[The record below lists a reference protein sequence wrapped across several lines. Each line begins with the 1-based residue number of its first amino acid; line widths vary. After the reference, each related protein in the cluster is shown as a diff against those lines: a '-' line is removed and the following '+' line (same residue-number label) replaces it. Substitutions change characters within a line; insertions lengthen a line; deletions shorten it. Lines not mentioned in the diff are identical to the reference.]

1 MATQTAPLWVK
12 AGHEVVVYT
21 VGNHPEKISE
31 LNGVAIR
38 HIFNPEKRLGLSGQF
53 IYDYLCILDA
63 RTKNFD
69 VILQLGYTTS
79 GIWSFLWPKHK
90 TVTNMDGLE
99 HQRAKYAGLLS
110 SFLKWSERRAAKRSK
125 LLIADNPEIANY
137 LSKYK
142 VPISTIAYGSEIIE
156 EPADAK
162 ELLQRHHFPTDN
174 FHLHIGRI
182 QPDNHVFEILD
193 AAVNS
198 GETLVTVGD
207 YTTRYGR
214 KLKATFPEPNIIY
227 AGTIYD
233 KTILNALR
241 TRATFYLHGHSVG
254 GTNPALLEAMGA
266 GAMVLAH
273 ENPFNASVLGGLG
286 ALWKDEEALARLL
299 TTTSVSCRSGQ
310 SKHVPSISRAHFK
323 AHFNWEHVAEKLSTR
338 LCYHCT
344 IIKPHSL
351 LLQGL
356 CYVF

>member
-1 MATQTAPLWVK
+1 MAAQTAPLWVK

-21 VGNHPEKISE
+21 IGNHPEKISE

-53 IYDYLCILDA
+53 IYDLLCILDA

-79 GIWSFLWPKHK
+79 GIWSFLWPREK
-90 TVTNMDGLE
+90 TITNMDGLE
-99 HQRAKYAGLLS
+99 HQRAKYAGPLS

-142 VPISTIAYGSEIIE
+142 VPTSTIAYGSEIVE
-156 EPADAK
+156 EPTDAF
-162 ELLQRHHFPTDN
+162 EILQRNHLPTDN

-193 AAVNS
+193 AAAS
-198 GETLVTVGD
+198 TGETLVTVGD

-214 KLKATFPEPNIIY
+214 KLKATFPESNIIY

-254 GTNPALLEAMGA
+254 GTNPALLEAMGS
-266 GAMVLAH
+266 GSMILAH

-286 ALWKDEEALARLL
+286 ALWKDEDALTRLL
-299 TTTSVSCRSGQ
+299 TQRPSEEIRSEQ
-310 SKHVPSISRAHFK
+310 ARLSRERIK
-323 AHFNWEHVAEKLSTR
+323 AHFNWEDVAKKYL
-338 LCYHCT
+338 
-344 IIKPHSL
+344 HSFSSL
-351 LLQGL
+351 K
-356 CYVF
+356 

>member
-1 MATQTAPLWVK
+1 MAAQTAPLWVK

-21 VGNHPEKISE
+21 VGNHPEKITE

-38 HIFNPEKRLGLSGQF
+38 YIFNPEKRLGLSGQF
-53 IYDYLCILDA
+53 IYDFLCILDA
-63 RTKNFD
+63 RAQNFD

-90 TVTNMDGLE
+90 TITNMDGLE
-99 HQRAKYAGLLS
+99 HQRAKYAGPLA

-137 LSKYK
+137 LNKYK

-198 GETLVTVGD
+198 RETLVTVGD

-254 GTNPALLEAMGA
+254 GTNPALLEAMGS
-266 GAMVLAH
+266 GSMVLAH

-286 ALWKDEEALARLL
+286 ALWKDEEVLTRLL
-299 TTTSVSCRSGQ
+299 TQRPSMEIRSEQ
-310 SKHVPSISRAHFK
+310 ARLSRERIK
-323 AHFNWEHVAEKLSTR
+323 THFNWEDVAKNYLKSFA
-338 LCYHCT
+338 
-344 IIKPHSL
+344 SL
-351 LLQGL
+351 K
-356 CYVF
+356 

>member
-1 MATQTAPLWVK
+1 MAAQTAPLWVK

-21 VGNHPEKISE
+21 VGNHPEKITE

-38 HIFNPEKRLGLSGQF
+38 YIFNPEKRLGLSGQF
-53 IYDYLCILDA
+53 IYDFLCILDA
-63 RTKNFD
+63 RAQNFD

-90 TVTNMDGLE
+90 TITNMDGLE
-99 HQRAKYAGLLS
+99 HQRAKYAGPLA

-198 GETLVTVGD
+198 RETLVTVGD

-254 GTNPALLEAMGA
+254 GTNPALLEAMGS
-266 GAMVLAH
+266 GSMVLAH

-286 ALWKDEEALARLL
+286 ALWKDEEVLTRLL
-299 TTTSVSCRSGQ
+299 TQRPSMEIRSEQ
-310 SKHVPSISRAHFK
+310 ARLSRERIK
-323 AHFNWEHVAEKLSTR
+323 THFNWEDVAKNYLKSFA
-338 LCYHCT
+338 
-344 IIKPHSL
+344 SL
-351 LLQGL
+351 K
-356 CYVF
+356 

>member
-1 MATQTAPLWVK
+1 MAAQTAPLWVK
-12 AGHEVVVYT
+12 AGHEVVVYA
-21 VGNHPEKISE
+21 VGNHPDKISE

-53 IYDYLCILDA
+53 IYDFLCILDA

-99 HQRAKYAGLLS
+99 HQRAKYAGPLS

-137 LSKYK
+137 LSKYN
-142 VPISTIAYGSEIIE
+142 VPISTIAYGSEIVE
-156 EPADAK
+156 ESIDAK
-162 ELLQRHHFPTDN
+162 DLLQRHQLPTDN

-198 GETLVTVGD
+198 GETLVTVGY

-254 GTNPALLEAMGA
+254 GTNPALLEAMGT
-266 GAMVLAH
+266 GSMVLAH

-286 ALWKDEEALARLL
+286 ALWKDEAALTQLLTQRPSMKIRSEQARL
-299 TTTSVSCRSGQ
+299 
-310 SKHVPSISRAHFK
+310 SRERIA
-323 AHFNWEHVAEKLSTR
+323 AHFNWEDVAENYLQSFT
-338 LCYHCT
+338 
-344 IIKPHSL
+344 SL
-351 LLQGL
+351 K
-356 CYVF
+356 

>member
-1 MATQTAPLWVK
+1 MAAQTAPLWVK

-21 VGNHPEKISE
+21 IGNHPEKISE

-53 IYDYLCILDA
+53 IYDLLCILDA

-79 GIWSFLWPKHK
+79 GIWSFLWPREK
-90 TVTNMDGLE
+90 TITNMDGLE
-99 HQRAKYAGLLS
+99 HQRAKYAGPLS

-142 VPISTIAYGSEIIE
+142 VPTSTIAYGSEIVE
-156 EPADAK
+156 EPTDAF
-162 ELLQRHHFPTDN
+162 EILQRNHLPTDN

-193 AAVNS
+193 AAAS
-198 GETLVTVGD
+198 TGETLVTVGD

-214 KLKATFPEPNIIY
+214 KLKATFPESNIIY

-254 GTNPALLEAMGA
+254 GTNPALLEAMGS
-266 GAMVLAH
+266 GSMVLAH

-286 ALWKDEEALARLL
+286 ALWKDEDALTRLL
-299 TTTSVSCRSGQ
+299 TQRPSEEIRSEQ
-310 SKHVPSISRAHFK
+310 ARLSRERIK
-323 AHFNWEHVAEKLSTR
+323 AHFNWEDVAKKYLQSFS
-338 LCYHCT
+338 
-344 IIKPHSL
+344 SL
-351 LLQGL
+351 K
-356 CYVF
+356 

>member
-1 MATQTAPLWVK
+1 MAAQTAPLWVK

-21 VGNHPEKISE
+21 IGNHPEKISE

-53 IYDYLCILDA
+53 IYDLLCILDA

-79 GIWSFLWPKHK
+79 GIWSFLWPREK
-90 TVTNMDGLE
+90 TITNMDGLE
-99 HQRAKYAGLLS
+99 HQRAKYAGPLS

-142 VPISTIAYGSEIIE
+142 VPTSTIAYGSEIVE
-156 EPADAK
+156 EPTDAF
-162 ELLQRHHFPTDN
+162 EILQRNHLPTDN

-193 AAVNS
+193 AAAS
-198 GETLVTVGD
+198 TGETLVTVGD

-214 KLKATFPEPNIIY
+214 KLKATFPESNIIY

-254 GTNPALLEAMGA
+254 GTNPALLEAMGS
-266 GAMVLAH
+266 GSMVLAH

-286 ALWKDEEALARLL
+286 ALWKDEDALTRLL
-299 TTTSVSCRSGQ
+299 TQRPSEEIRSEQ
-310 SKHVPSISRAHFK
+310 ARLSRERIK
-323 AHFNWEHVAEKLSTR
+323 AHFNWEDVAKKYL
-338 LCYHCT
+338 
-344 IIKPHSL
+344 HSFSSL
-351 LLQGL
+351 K
-356 CYVF
+356 

>member
-1 MATQTAPLWVK
+1 MAAQTAPLWVK

-21 VGNHPEKISE
+21 VGNHPEKITE
-31 LNGVAIR
+31 LNGVSIR
-38 HIFNPEKRLGLSGQF
+38 YIFNPEKRLGLSGQF
-53 IYDYLCILDA
+53 IYDFLCILDA
-63 RTKNFD
+63 RTQNFD

-79 GIWSFLWPKHK
+79 GIWSFLWPRHK

-99 HQRAKYAGLLS
+99 HQRAKYAGPLA

-137 LSKYK
+137 LSKYN
-142 VPISTIAYGSEIIE
+142 VPISTIAYGSKIVE

-162 ELLQRHHFPTDN
+162 ELLHRNHLPTDN

-182 QPDNHVFEILD
+182 QPDNHVFELLD
-193 AAVNS
+193 AAVSS

-233 KTILNALR
+233 KTVLNALR

-254 GTNPALLEAMGA
+254 GTNPALLEAMGS
-266 GAMVLAH
+266 GSMVLAH

-286 ALWKDEEALARLL
+286 ALWKDEEALTRLL
-299 TTTSVSCRSGQ
+299 TQRPSDEIRSEQ
-310 SKHVPSISRAHFK
+310 ARLSRERIK
-323 AHFNWEHVAEKLSTR
+323 THFNWEDVAENYLQSFA
-338 LCYHCT
+338 
-344 IIKPHSL
+344 SL
-351 LLQGL
+351 K
-356 CYVF
+356 

>member
-1 MATQTAPLWVK
+1 MAAQTAPLWVK

-21 VGNHPEKISE
+21 IGNHPEKISE

-53 IYDYLCILDA
+53 IYDLLCILDA

-79 GIWSFLWPKHK
+79 GIWSFLWPREK
-90 TVTNMDGLE
+90 TITNMDGLE
-99 HQRAKYAGLLS
+99 HQRAKYAGPLS

-142 VPISTIAYGSEIIE
+142 VPTSTIAYGSEIVE
-156 EPADAK
+156 EPTDAF
-162 ELLQRHHFPTDN
+162 EILQRNHLPTDN

-193 AAVNS
+193 AVAS
-198 GETLVTVGD
+198 TGETLVTVGD

-214 KLKATFPEPNIIY
+214 KLKATFPESNIIY

-254 GTNPALLEAMGA
+254 GTNPALLEAMGS
-266 GAMVLAH
+266 GSMVLAH

-286 ALWKDEEALARLL
+286 ALWKDEDALTRLL
-299 TTTSVSCRSGQ
+299 TQRPSEEIRSEQ
-310 SKHVPSISRAHFK
+310 ARLSRERIK
-323 AHFNWEHVAEKLSTR
+323 AHFNWEDVAKKYL
-338 LCYHCT
+338 
-344 IIKPHSL
+344 HSFSSL
-351 LLQGL
+351 K
-356 CYVF
+356 

>member
-1 MATQTAPLWVK
+1 MAAQTAPLWVK

-21 VGNHPEKISE
+21 VGNHPEKITE

-38 HIFNPEKRLGLSGQF
+38 YIFNPEKRLGLSGQF
-53 IYDYLCILDA
+53 IYDFLCILDA
-63 RTKNFD
+63 RTQNFD

-79 GIWSFLWPKHK
+79 GIWSFLWPRHK

-99 HQRAKYAGLLS
+99 HQRAKYAGPLA

-137 LSKYK
+137 LSKYN
-142 VPISTIAYGSEIIE
+142 VPISTIAYGSKIVE

-162 ELLQRHHFPTDN
+162 ELLHRNHLPTDN

-182 QPDNHVFEILD
+182 QPDNHVFELLD
-193 AAVNS
+193 AAVSS

-233 KTILNALR
+233 KTVLNALR

-254 GTNPALLEAMGA
+254 GTNPALLEAMGS
-266 GAMVLAH
+266 GSMVLAH

-286 ALWKDEEALARLL
+286 ALWKDEEALTRLL
-299 TTTSVSCRSGQ
+299 TQRPSDEIRSEQ
-310 SKHVPSISRAHFK
+310 ARLSRERIK
-323 AHFNWEHVAEKLSTR
+323 THFNWEDVAENYLQSFA
-338 LCYHCT
+338 
-344 IIKPHSL
+344 SL
-351 LLQGL
+351 K
-356 CYVF
+356 

>member
-1 MATQTAPLWVK
+1 MAAQTAPLWVK

-21 VGNHPEKISE
+21 IGNHPEKISE

-53 IYDYLCILDA
+53 IYDLLCILDA

-79 GIWSFLWPKHK
+79 GIWSFLWPRQK
-90 TVTNMDGLE
+90 TITNMDGLE
-99 HQRAKYAGLLS
+99 HQRAKYAGPLS

-142 VPISTIAYGSEIIE
+142 VPTSTIAYGSEIVE
-156 EPADAK
+156 EPTDAF
-162 ELLQRHHFPTDN
+162 EILQRNHLPTDN

-193 AAVNS
+193 AAAS
-198 GETLVTVGD
+198 TGETLVTVGD

-214 KLKATFPEPNIIY
+214 KLKATFPESNIIY

-254 GTNPALLEAMGA
+254 GTNPALLEAMGS
-266 GAMVLAH
+266 GSMILAH

-286 ALWKDEEALARLL
+286 ALWKDEDALTRLL
-299 TTTSVSCRSGQ
+299 TQRPSEEIRSEQ
-310 SKHVPSISRAHFK
+310 ARLSRERIK
-323 AHFNWEHVAEKLSTR
+323 AHFNWEDVAKKYL
-338 LCYHCT
+338 
-344 IIKPHSL
+344 HSFSSL
-351 LLQGL
+351 K
-356 CYVF
+356 

>member
-1 MATQTAPLWVK
+1 MAAQTAPLWVK

-21 VGNHPEKISE
+21 IGNHPEKISE

-53 IYDYLCILDA
+53 IYDLLCILDA

-79 GIWSFLWPKHK
+79 GIWSFLWPREK
-90 TVTNMDGLE
+90 TITNMDGLE
-99 HQRAKYAGLLS
+99 HQRAKYAGPLS

-142 VPISTIAYGSEIIE
+142 VPISTIAYGSEIVE
-156 EPADAK
+156 EPTDAF
-162 ELLQRHHFPTDN
+162 EILQRNHLPTDN

-193 AAVNS
+193 AAAS
-198 GETLVTVGD
+198 TGETLVTVGD

-214 KLKATFPEPNIIY
+214 KLKATFPESNIIY

-254 GTNPALLEAMGA
+254 GTNPALLEAMGS
-266 GAMVLAH
+266 GSMVLAH

-286 ALWKDEEALARLL
+286 ALWKDEDALTRLL
-299 TTTSVSCRSGQ
+299 TQRPSEEIRSEQ
-310 SKHVPSISRAHFK
+310 ARLSRERIK
-323 AHFNWEHVAEKLSTR
+323 AHFNWEDVAKKYL
-338 LCYHCT
+338 
-344 IIKPHSL
+344 HSFSSL
-351 LLQGL
+351 K
-356 CYVF
+356 

>member
-1 MATQTAPLWVK
+1 MAAQTAPLWVK

-21 VGNHPEKISE
+21 VGNHPEKITE

-38 HIFNPEKRLGLSGQF
+38 YIFNPEKRLGLSGQF
-53 IYDYLCILDA
+53 IYDFLCILDA
-63 RTKNFD
+63 RTQNFD

-90 TVTNMDGLE
+90 TITNMDGLE
-99 HQRAKYAGLLS
+99 HQRAKYAGPLA

-174 FHLHIGRI
+174 FHLQIGRI

-254 GTNPALLEAMGA
+254 GTNPALLEAMGS
-266 GAMVLAH
+266 GSMVLAH

-286 ALWKDEEALARLL
+286 ALWKDEEVLTRLL
-299 TTTSVSCRSGQ
+299 TQRPSMEIRSEQ
-310 SKHVPSISRAHFK
+310 ARLSRERIK
-323 AHFNWEHVAEKLSTR
+323 THFNWEDVAKNYLKSFA
-338 LCYHCT
+338 
-344 IIKPHSL
+344 SL
-351 LLQGL
+351 K
-356 CYVF
+356 

>member
-1 MATQTAPLWVK
+1 MAAQTAPLWVK

-21 VGNHPEKISE
+21 IGNHPEKISE

-53 IYDYLCILDA
+53 IYDLLCILDA

-79 GIWSFLWPKHK
+79 GIWSFLWPREK
-90 TVTNMDGLE
+90 TITNMDGLE
-99 HQRAKYAGLLS
+99 HQRAKYAGPLS

-142 VPISTIAYGSEIIE
+142 VPTSTIAYGSEIVE
-156 EPADAK
+156 EPTDAF
-162 ELLQRHHFPTDN
+162 EILQRNHLPTDN

-193 AAVNS
+193 AAAS
-198 GETLVTVGD
+198 TGETVVTVGD

-214 KLKATFPEPNIIY
+214 KLKATFPETNIIY

-254 GTNPALLEAMGA
+254 GTNPALLEAMGS
-266 GAMVLAH
+266 GSMVLAH

-286 ALWKDEEALARLL
+286 ALWKDEDALTRLL
-299 TTTSVSCRSGQ
+299 TQRPSEEIRSEQ
-310 SKHVPSISRAHFK
+310 ARLSRERIK
-323 AHFNWEHVAEKLSTR
+323 AHFNWEDVAKKYL
-338 LCYHCT
+338 
-344 IIKPHSL
+344 HSFSSL
-351 LLQGL
+351 K
-356 CYVF
+356 